1 MSNEHK
7 KYLRKL
13 KLNKL
18 LISITQISIFIFFII
33 IWQFLASHNY
43 INSFITSSPSKI
55 LSTISKLYIENN
67 LFIHIWITI
76 KETIISFMIT
86 TFLSIIISIILYE
99 SDFLSKV
106 IDPYLTIL
114 NSLPKVALG
123 PIIIIWIGANQNGI
137 ITMAILIS
145 IIVSIQ
151 TIYNGFINT
160 DKLKIKLLKTFNAT
174 KKDILFNVVI
184 PSNKSTIINTLKIN
198 ISMCLIG
205 VIMGEFLT
213 SKAGIG
219 YLILYGSQVFNLDL
233 VITGIII
240 LMIVSYLM
248 YLLINY
254 IEKILIKTY

>member
-76 KETIISFMIT
+76 KETIISFMIA

-106 IDPYLTIL
+106 IDPYLTII

-233 VITGIII
+233 VMTGIFLLTII
-240 LMIVSYLM
+240 SIVM
-248 YLLINY
+248 YKI
-254 IEKILIKTY
+254 IEEISKRS

>member
-233 VITGIII
+233 VMTGIFLLTII
-240 LMIVSYLM
+240 SIVM
-248 YLLINY
+248 YKI
-254 IEKILIKTY
+254 IEEISKKS

>member
-55 LSTISKLYIENN
+55 LSTISKLYIQNN

-151 TIYNGFINT
+151 TIYNGFVNT

-233 VITGIII
+233 VMTGIFLLTII
-240 LMIVSYLM
+240 SIVM
-248 YLLINY
+248 YKI
-254 IEKILIKTY
+254 IEEISKRS

>member
-7 KYLRKL
+7 KYLKKL

-18 LISITQISIFIFFII
+18 LITITQFSIFIFFII
-33 IWQFLASHNY
+33 IWQYLSNHNY
-43 INSFITSSPSKI
+43 INSFITSSPSRI
-55 LSTISKLYIENN
+55 MNTISKLYIENN

-76 KETIISFMIT
+76 KETIISFIIT
-86 TFLSIIISIILYE
+86 TLVSIIISIILYE
-99 SDFLSKV
+99 SNFLSKV
-106 IDPYLTIL
+106 VDPYLTVL

-123 PIIIIWIGANQNGI
+123 PIIIIWIGANQKGI

-160 DKLKIKLLKTFNAT
+160 DKLKIKLLNTFNAT
-174 KKDILFNVVI
+174 KKDILFYVVI

-233 VITGIII
+233 VMTGIFL
-240 LMIVSYLM
+240 LMIISIIM
-248 YLLINY
+248 YKVISE
-254 IEKILIKTY
+254 ISKRS

>member
-7 KYLRKL
+7 KYLKRI

-18 LISITQISIFIFFII
+18 LVTITQISIFIFFII
-33 IWQFLASHNY
+33 IWQFLANHNY

-160 DKLKIKLLKTFNAT
+160 DKIKIKLLKTFNAT

-205 VIMGEFLT
+205 LMVQWREN
-213 SKAGIG
+213 
-219 YLILYGSQVFNLDL
+219 IL
-233 VITGIII
+233 
-240 LMIVSYLM
+240 
-248 YLLINY
+248 
-254 IEKILIKTY
+254 KI

>member
-55 LSTISKLYIENN
+55 LSTISKLYVENN

-86 TFLSIIISIILYE
+86 TLLSIIISIILYE
-99 SDFLSKV
+99 SVFLSKV

-151 TIYNGFINT
+151 TIYNGFVNT

-233 VITGIII
+233 VMTGIFLLTII
-240 LMIVSYLM
+240 SRIM
-248 YLLINY
+248 YKVISE
-254 IEKILIKTY
+254 ISKRS

>member
-55 LSTISKLYIENN
+55 LSTISKLYVENN

-86 TFLSIIISIILYE
+86 TLLSIIISIILYE

-151 TIYNGFINT
+151 TIYNGFVNT

-233 VITGIII
+233 VMTGIFLLTII
-240 LMIVSYLM
+240 SIVM
-248 YLLINY
+248 YKI
-254 IEKILIKTY
+254 IEEISKRS

>member
-55 LSTISKLYIENN
+55 LSTISKLYVENN

-86 TFLSIIISIILYE
+86 TLLSIIISIILYE
-99 SDFLSKV
+99 SVFLSKV

-151 TIYNGFINT
+151 TIYNGFVNT

-198 ISMCLIG
+198 ISLCLIG

-233 VITGIII
+233 VMTGIFLLTII
-240 LMIVSYLM
+240 SIVM
-248 YLLINY
+248 YKI
-254 IEKILIKTY
+254 IEEISKRS

>member
-13 KLNKL
+13 KLNNL

-55 LSTISKLYIENN
+55 LSTISKLYVENN

-86 TFLSIIISIILYE
+86 TLLSIIISIILYE
-99 SDFLSKV
+99 SVFLSKV

-151 TIYNGFINT
+151 TIYNGFVNT

-233 VITGIII
+233 VMTGIFLLTII
-240 LMIVSYLM
+240 SIVM
-248 YLLINY
+248 YKI
-254 IEKILIKTY
+254 IEEISKRS

>member
-55 LSTISKLYIENN
+55 LSPISKLYVENN

-86 TFLSIIISIILYE
+86 TLLSIIISIILYE
-99 SDFLSKV
+99 SVFLSKV

-151 TIYNGFINT
+151 TIYNGFVNT

-205 VIMGEFLT
+205 LLPPVGENF
-213 SKAGIG
+213 
-219 YLILYGSQVFNLDL
+219 
-233 VITGIII
+233 
-240 LMIVSYLM
+240 IV
-248 YLLINY
+248 
-254 IEKILIKTY
+254 

>member
-7 KYLRKL
+7 KYLKRI

-18 LISITQISIFIFFII
+18 LVTITQISIFIFFII

-160 DKLKIKLLKTFNAT
+160 DKIKIKLLKTFNAT

-205 VIMGEFLT
+205 LMVQWREN
-213 SKAGIG
+213 
-219 YLILYGSQVFNLDL
+219 IL
-233 VITGIII
+233 
-240 LMIVSYLM
+240 
-248 YLLINY
+248 
-254 IEKILIKTY
+254 KI

>member
-7 KYLRKL
+7 KYIKKL

-18 LISITQISIFIFFII
+18 LITITQFSIFIFFII
-33 IWQFLASHNY
+33 IWQYLSNHNY
-43 INSFITSSPSKI
+43 INSFITSSPSRI
-55 LSTISKLYIENN
+55 MNTISKLYIENN

-76 KETIISFMIT
+76 KETIISFIIT
-86 TFLSIIISIILYE
+86 TLVSIIISIILYE
-99 SDFLSKV
+99 SNFLSKV
-106 IDPYLTIL
+106 VDPYLTVL

-123 PIIIIWIGANQNGI
+123 PIIIIWIGANQKGI

-160 DKLKIKLLKTFNAT
+160 DKLKIKLLNTFNAT
-174 KKDILFNVVI
+174 KKDILFYVVI
-184 PSNKSTIINTLKIN
+184 PSNKRTIINTLKIN

-233 VITGIII
+233 VMTGIFLLTII
-240 LMIVSYLM
+240 SIIM
-248 YLLINY
+248 YKVISE
-254 IEKILIKTY
+254 ISKRS

>member
-55 LSTISKLYIENN
+55 LSTISKLYVENN

-86 TFLSIIISIILYE
+86 TLLSIIISIILYE
-99 SDFLSKV
+99 SVFLSKV

-151 TIYNGFINT
+151 TIYNGFVNT

-233 VITGIII
+233 VMTGIFLLTNISIVMYKII
-240 LMIVSYLM
+240 EEIS
-248 YLLINY
+248 
-254 IEKILIKTY
+254 KKS

>member
-55 LSTISKLYIENN
+55 LSTISKLYVENN

-86 TFLSIIISIILYE
+86 TLLSIIISIILYE
-99 SDFLSKV
+99 SVFLSKV

-151 TIYNGFINT
+151 TIYNGFVNT

-205 VIMGEFLT
+205 LLPPVGENF
-213 SKAGIG
+213 
-219 YLILYGSQVFNLDL
+219 
-233 VITGIII
+233 
-240 LMIVSYLM
+240 IV
-248 YLLINY
+248 
-254 IEKILIKTY
+254 

>member
-13 KLNKL
+13 KLNSL

-86 TFLSIIISIILYE
+86 TLLSIIISIILYE

-205 VIMGEFLT
+205 SIVQWREN
-213 SKAGIG
+213 
-219 YLILYGSQVFNLDL
+219 IL
-233 VITGIII
+233 
-240 LMIVSYLM
+240 
-248 YLLINY
+248 
-254 IEKILIKTY
+254 KI

>member
-55 LSTISKLYIENN
+55 FSTISKLYVENN

-86 TFLSIIISIILYE
+86 TLLSIIISIILYE
-99 SDFLSKV
+99 SVFLSKV

-151 TIYNGFINT
+151 TIYNGFVNT

-213 SKAGIG
+213 SKVGIG

-233 VITGIII
+233 VMTGIFLLTII
-240 LMIVSYLM
+240 SIVM
-248 YLLINY
+248 YKI
-254 IEKILIKTY
+254 IEEISKKS

>member
-55 LSTISKLYIENN
+55 LSTISKLYVENN

-86 TFLSIIISIILYE
+86 TLLSIIISIILYE
-99 SDFLSKV
+99 SVFLSKV

-151 TIYNGFINT
+151 TIYNGFVNT

-205 VIMGEFLT
+205 
-213 SKAGIG
+213 
-219 YLILYGSQVFNLDL
+219 
-233 VITGIII
+233 
-240 LMIVSYLM
+240 
-248 YLLINY
+248 LLPPVG
-254 IEKILIKTY
+254 EKIFFNKCYSRY

>member
-86 TFLSIIISIILYE
+86 TLLSIIISIILYE

-151 TIYNGFINT
+151 TIYNGFVNT

-233 VITGIII
+233 VMTGIFLLTII
-240 LMIVSYLM
+240 SIVM
-248 YLLINY
+248 YKI
-254 IEKILIKTY
+254 IEEISKRS